1 MNSLLY
7 ALIEA
12 LRCHRWLRLLACAF
26 IFSSL
31 GNGLTQVVVFG
42 LLLQWAAPPVL
53 LTLAFLFATVPGFL
67 GSMIGEKLCSRLS
80 PLSLLILTEV
90 LGLLALIFP
99 FLGVHYHSIPAL
111 LAMQS
116 AEALLSGIGW
126 PALTLLFKRGL
137 SDAELP
143 AATVLENLIFASQV
157 LLGTGLG
164 VVLFQKMPVVDLLAI
179 DAASFL
185 GSLLMLLLARREF
198 AARIKPSP
206 TDAHA
211 LVALRWQRLTQRQKR
226 SLLLLPALAAVG
238 SPAMALLPALAQEIQ
253 PENAAGLALPL
264 LFARSMGQLCGPM
277 LLKRDSLTRVATQ
290 PLLLMGYL
298 ALFLAAY
305 GVLPLLSGWVVPALG
320 MIFIAHLAS
329 NIVFAAGTFGVLSN
343 FQMAQISSASSK
355 AWRWQTLSAS
365 LFTGLAAMVAT
376 AFGAVE
382 ALYMVSGTALLFVT
396 LVLRRFSD

>member
-185 GSLLMLLLARREF
+185 GSLLMLLLARRVF
-198 AARIKPSP
+198 ATRIKPSP

-226 SLLLLPALAAVG
+226 CLLLLPALAAVG

-264 LFARSMGQLCGPM
+264 LFARSMGQLCGPV

>member
-67 GSMIGEKLCSRLS
+67 GSMFGEKLCSRFS

-126 PALTLLFKRGL
+126 PALTLLFKRSL

-157 LLGTGLG
+157 LLGSGLG

-185 GSLLMLLLARREF
+185 GSLLMLLLARRVF

-226 SLLLLPALAAVG
+226 CLLLLPALAAVG